1 MEASKAG
8 VDVAKPGSTPADA
21 TSRPLIVTKSAI
33 MKDPMVQDTD
43 DSSSNQ
49 PLPAPSVSKK
59 VIAPLVADESSDDTE
74 LTSAPSDQ
82 SVKAPTP
89 VDETETVESASD
101 PTDESA
107 ETKEQQAAEKRQ
119 AVADELIKQKK
130 YIVPIGVAARKKASQ
145 QLVVGIVFLVLIGV
159 AAIVAI
165 DANLIAAPISLPF
178 DFIK

>member
-33 MKDPMVQDTD
+33 MKDPMVQDAD
-43 DSSSNQ
+43 EPSNDQ

-59 VIAPLVADESSDDTE
+59 VIAPLVTDEASDAKS
-74 LTSAPSDQ
+74 TSVPEDQ
-82 SVKAPTP
+82 PVEVPTP
-89 VDETETVESASD
+89 VEKAENVESAIE
-101 PTDESA
+101 PTDESV

-119 AVADELIKQKK
+119 AIADELIKQKK
-130 YIVPIGVAARKKASQ
+130 YVVPIGVAARKKASQ
-145 QLVVGIVFLVLIGV
+145 QLVAGMVVLALIGLAV
-159 AAIVAI
+159 IVAI